1 MKSTSPLLIGLVI
14 CSSLIGCGEKTEPAT
29 QAAAV
34 EKTETK
40 TGANLQIA
48 NPAAEYC
55 VSLGG
60 TSEIQKTADGEQG
73 ICTLPSG
80 EKIDEWALFRRD
92 HPQEKSSN

>member
-1 MKSTSPLLIGLVI
+1 MKLTSPLLIGLI
-14 CSSLIGCGEKTEPAT
+14 LCGSLVGCGEKTEPAT
-29 QAAAV
+29 QAPAEV
-34 EKTETK
+34 TTEAK
-40 TGANLQIA
+40 AGAKVQIA

-60 TSEIQKTADGEQG
+60 TSEIQKTAEGEHG

-92 HPQEKSSN
+92 HPQENAQ

>member
-1 MKSTSPLLIGLVI
+1 MKLTSPLLIGLI
-14 CSSLIGCGEKTEPAT
+14 MCGSLVGCGDKTEPAT
-29 QAAAV
+29 QAPAEV
-34 EKTETK
+34 KTEAKAATK
-40 TGANLQIA
+40 VKIA

-60 TSEIQKTADGEQG
+60 TSEIQKTAEGEHG

-92 HPQEKSSN
+92 HPQEKAQ